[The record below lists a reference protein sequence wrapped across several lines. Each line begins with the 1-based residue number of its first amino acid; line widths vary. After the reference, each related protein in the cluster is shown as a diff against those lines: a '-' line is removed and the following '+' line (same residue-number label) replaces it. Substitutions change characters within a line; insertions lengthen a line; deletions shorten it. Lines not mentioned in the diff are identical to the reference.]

1 MTKSMLRR
9 IAALI
14 FAVIIV
20 AGTMLTATAQTSQY
34 VPYENY
40 TYWEDITG
48 VGRKLV
54 YNRPM

>member
-48 VGRKLV
+48 VGRKT
-54 YNRPM
+54 NC